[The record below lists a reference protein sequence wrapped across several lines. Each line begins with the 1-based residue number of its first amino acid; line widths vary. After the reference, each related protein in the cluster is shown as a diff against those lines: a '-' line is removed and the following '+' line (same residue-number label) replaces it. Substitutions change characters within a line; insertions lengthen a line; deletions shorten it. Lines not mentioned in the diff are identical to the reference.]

1 MQLVCLL
8 QDTIWNKYL
17 DMPLTEEEYAMVFE
31 IDDALLYHE
40 FVALMDT
47 RLGETKP
54 GLRSKPVFEF
64 LGFKETEKEF
74 LRLFRELSGEETQ

>member
-40 FVALMDT
+40 FVAQLIQERAKQNQTQKGDHVNSH
-47 RLGETKP
+47 GHFFTKIRECP
-54 GLRSKPVFEF
+54 RSASLPD
-64 LGFKETEKEF
+64 
-74 LRLFRELSGEETQ
+74 

>member
-40 FVALMDT
+40 FVAQLIQEQAKKTNEKSDHVNSH
-47 RLGETKP
+47 GHFFTKIRECP
-54 GLRSKPVFEF
+54 RSAS
-64 LGFKETEKEF
+64 L
-74 LRLFRELSGEETQ
+74 LD